1 MGRRRN
7 VFVQSIA
14 AYASIAF
21 CRVMALLPLPVCR
34 FVGRAVGVL
43 AYALVPRVR
52 RVALENLRNAYGDT
66 LTEREVRAIACGAA
80 MNVGIV
86 AAEFAHIPRLTPEN
100 IARWV
105 TVEGAEHLNRDRPGF
120 MLAAHLGNWEWM
132 ASVLKNLGFNVAE
145 VVRPLDAPALNAYV
159 DRIRT
164 SRGVRTIDKTGGG
177 QQMLK
182 LLKDGWVV
190 GVLADQSPRE
200 SAVPV
205 TFFGRPCWATAAPA
219 MVALRQ
225 KMPMV
230 VVTMTRDARG
240 HYTLRFSSPVALERT
255 GDFRA
260 DLVAITQR
268 CQDLIEE
275 QVRAHPEQWLWLHR
289 RWKARP
295 RLEEEWSRKSG
306 GTVSME

>member
-1 MGRRRN
+1 MARRRN
-7 VFVQSIA
+7 ALVQHLIA
-14 AYASIAF
+14 MILISF
-21 CRVMALLPLPVCR
+21 CRIMGLLPLPVCR
-34 FVGRAVGVL
+34 AIGRALGVF
-43 AYALVPRVR
+43 AFAFVPRVR
-52 RVALENLRNAYGDT
+52 RVALDNLREAYGAA
-66 LTEREVRAIACGAA
+66 LSEREIKAIARGAA
-80 MNVGIV
+80 INVGIV
-86 AAEFAHIPRLTPEN
+86 AAEFAHVPRLTPAY

-105 TVEGAEHLNRDRPGF
+105 TVEGAEHLNRERPGF

-132 ASVLKNLGFNVAE
+132 ATVLTGLGFSVAE

-177 QQMLK
+177 QEMLR
-182 LLKDGWVV
+182 LLKEGWIA

-205 TFFGRPCWATAAPA
+205 TFFGRRCWATAAPA

-225 KMPMV
+225 KMPIV
-230 VVTMTRDARG
+230 VVTMTRDGHG
-240 HYTLRFSSPVALERT
+240 HYTLRIAPPVSLDRT

-260 DLVAITQR
+260 DLVTITQR
-268 CQDLIEE
+268 CQDILE
-275 QVRAHPEQWLWLHR
+275 QHVRAHPDQWLWLHR

-295 RLEEEWSRKSG
+295 RLEEEWDKKKH
-306 GTVSME
+306 

>member
-1 MGRRRN
+1 MG
-7 VFVQSIA
+7 
-14 AYASIAF
+14 
-21 CRVMALLPLPVCR
+21 MLPLSVCR
-34 FVGRAVGVL
+34 AIGRALGIFM
-43 AYALVPRVR
+43 YACVPRVR
-52 RVALENLRNAYGDT
+52 RVALDNLRNAYGGT
-66 LTEREVRAIACGAA
+66 LTDREVRAIARGAA
-80 MNVGIV
+80 INVATV

-105 TVEGAEHLNRDRPGF
+105 TVEGAEHFDRERPGF
-120 MLAAHLGNWEWM
+120 ILSAHLGNWEWM
-132 ASVLKNLGFNVAE
+132 ATVIKNMGFNVAE
-145 VVRPLDAPALNAYV
+145 VVRPLDAPALNAFV
-159 DRIRT
+159 ERIRT

-177 QQMLK
+177 QEMLR
-182 LLKDGWVV
+182 LLKEGWIA

-225 KMPMV
+225 KMPIV
-230 VVTMTRDARG
+230 VVTMTRDATG
-240 HYTLRFSSPVALERT
+240 HYTLRISPPVSLERT

-268 CQDLIEE
+268 CQNILE
-275 QVRAHPEQWLWLHR
+275 QHVRAHPDQWLWLHR

-295 RLEEEWSRKSG
+295 RLEEEWANKQRG
-306 GTVSME
+306 